1 MSNIPI
7 ILKLEFQALKADII
21 ARYEAS
27 GMKASGNW
35 AQTVAVE
42 MSGTSASITAAD
54 YIKGRPPG
62 KQPPSE
68 AILKWLED
76 KGIASSI
83 QKDISLSS
91 LAYLIARKIARKG
104 WQPKQGHEDIIN
116 TVATPERIQSIIN
129 KVGESELAG
138 FTANLLQYL
147 QASAQV

>member
-1 MSNIPI
+1 MSDTAI
-7 ILKLEFQALKADII
+7 ILKLEFQALRAEII

-42 MSGTSASITAAD
+42 ISGTSASITAAD
-54 YIKGRPPG
+54 YIQGRPPG

-68 AILKWLED
+68 AILKWLEE
-76 KGIASSI
+76 KGIASSM
-83 QKDISLSS
+83 QRDISLRS
-91 LAYLIARKIARKG
+91 LAYLIARKIARQG

-116 TVATPERIQSIIN
+116 AVATPERIQSIIN

-138 FTANLLQYL
+138 FTQKLLQYL
-147 QASAQV
+147 QSSVNA